1 MQFPWSQQNKKEDAE
16 ILAVFPEEI
25 YKTGQVSLRD
35 FIAPSALEINPSFL
49 RLGEKVAR
57 TIFVFSYPR
66 YLHTSWFSPI
76 INMDKM
82 FDISMFIHPIDTSMV
97 LSQLRKK
104 VAQVQSQISMR
115 EEKGFVRDPILD
127 TAFHDL
133 ENLRDQLQQGSE
145 KLFNVGIYLTIYA
158 ATNDELNK
166 AEAEIRSVLEAKLVY
181 TKPALFRQEE
191 GFQSTLPLAT
201 DLLENH
207 SFLNSSS
214 VSSTFPFV
222 SADLTS
228 NKGVLYGIN
237 RHNNSL
243 IIFDRFSLGNANS
256 VMFAVSGAGK
266 SYAAKLEILRSLMFD
281 IDIIIIDPENEYE
294 YLSQT
299 VGGKFFRIS
308 LTSAHHLNPFDLP
321 IPREDESPSDVFR
334 SNVINLI
341 GLFRIMLGGLSPEE
355 DSILDNA
362 IMQTYASRD
371 ITVDSDFSK
380 ITPPT
385 LSDLALVLAGTEG
398 GESLAI
404 KLKKFTEGTWSGFL
418 NQQTNIDINNRLV
431 VFSIRDMEE
440 ELRPVAMYIVLHYIW
455 NIVRSKMK
463 KRLLLVDEAWILMK
477 HDDGASFLYGIAKRC
492 RKYYL
497 GLSTITQDA
506 SDFLNSP
513 YGKPIVT
520 NSSMQILLKQSP
532 ATIDVLM
539 NAFNLTEE
547 EKFLLLESERG
558 EGIFFAGLKHVAI
571 KVIASYT
578 EDQVITS
585 DPAQLMAIKKAKEE
599 FANANQ

>member
-1 MQFPWSQQNKKEDAE
+1 MALFGKKQKPEEE
-16 ILAVFPEEI
+16 IVAVFPEEI
-25 YKTGQVSLRD
+25 YRTGQVNLRD
-35 FIAPSALEINPSFL
+35 FIAPSALEVNSNFL
-49 RLGEKVAR
+49 RVGEKIAR
-57 TIFVFSYPR
+57 VIFVFSYPR

-76 INMDKM
+76 INMDTM
-82 FDISMFIHPIDTSMV
+82 FDISIFIHPIDTSMV
-97 LSQLRKK
+97 ISQLRKK
-104 VAQVQSQISMR
+104 VAQVQSQISVR
-115 EEKGFVRDPILD
+115 EEKGFIRDPILD

-133 ENLRDQLQQGSE
+133 ENLRDELQQGSE
-145 KLFNVGIYLTIYA
+145 KLFNVGIYVTLYA
-158 ATNDELNK
+158 NTLEELNQ
-166 AEAEIRSVLEAKLVY
+166 AEAEIRGILEAKLVY

-191 GFQSTLPLAT
+191 GFQSTLPLNT

-207 SFLNSSS
+207 SFLNSST

-256 VMFAVSGAGK
+256 VMFAVAGAGK
-266 SYAAKLEILRSLMFD
+266 SYAAKLEILRSLMFE

-294 YLSQT
+294 YLAQT

-308 LTSAHHLNPFDLP
+308 LTSPHHLNPFDLP
-321 IPREDESPSDVFR
+321 IPREDESPADVFR

-355 DSILDNA
+355 DSILDSA
-362 IMQTYASRD
+362 IMQTYASHD
-371 ITVDSDFSK
+371 ITPDSDFSK
-380 ITPPT
+380 IVPPT
-385 LSDLALVLAGTEG
+385 LTDLALVLAGTEG
-398 GESLAI
+398 GETLAI

-431 VFSIRDMEE
+431 VFSIRDMED

-455 NIVRSKMK
+455 NIIRSKLK
-463 KRLLLVDEAWILMK
+463 KRLLLIDEAWILMK
-477 HDDGASFLYGIAKRC
+477 HEDGASFLYGIAKRG

-506 SDFLNSP
+506 ADFLSSA

-532 ATIDVLM
+532 ASIDLLVG
-539 NAFNLTEE
+539 AFNLTEE

-571 KVIASYT
+571 KVVASYS
-578 EDQVITS
+578 EDQIITS
-585 DPAQLMAIKKAKEE
+585 DPAQLLAIKRAKEE
-599 FANANQ
+599 FAKANA